1 MKHIMVTGGAGFIGS
16 NFIHYM
22 LKNSDF
28 KIINFDALT
37 YAGNPENLRDIEQD
51 ERYTFIK
58 GNIADTAQ
66 VRDVLRKFEIDL
78 IVNFAAET
86 HVDRSI
92 LSPDIFVSANVL
104 GTQNLLEC
112 ARTYW
117 SLSPEDKLCR
127 AYKPGVRFIQVSTDE
142 VYGSCHHTLLQ
153 QFWSLSISGK
163 TDSADHLQQPP
174 KSKNTCLRRRPAG
187 AKLAVCGGSLFR
199 AVQCHTERNMRGG
212 L

>member
-142 VYGSCHHTLLQ
+142 VYGSL
-153 QFWSLSISGK
+153 GAEEN
-163 TDSADHLQQPP
+163 SAKIRQSRRTAPTRPP
-174 KSKNTCLRRRPAG
+174 RQAPTCLCAPIMKHSAFPLSSH
-187 AKLAVCGGSLFR
+187 AAPTILVPINFR
-199 AVQCHTERNMRGG
+199 KN
-212 L
+212 